1 MAEQFTVDH
10 SSPEAGKIGV
20 FREVRS
26 GAWMTR
32 VMSRSTYDKA
42 SDRANTALERAI
54 RHPPTTPKR

>member
-1 MAEQFTVDH
+1 MAKHFTVDR
-10 SSPEAGKIGV
+10 SSPDAGKSGV

-32 VMSRSTYDKA
+32 VMSKSTYDKA

-54 RHPPTTPKR
+54 SHPPTTPRR